1 DGAGPI
7 PNVGASPLRISA
19 EAANCEKKQRQATP
33 HASHDSI
40 ARRAFAFIGDSP
52 PVRPRPP
59 APARLPLAHGKPTP
73 DCAAHFCD
81 TDLPA
86 APPRTPPPPPPI
98 APAETAPYPDCC
110 ARPAA
115 RAATATLPQTLAVP
129 HRDRADRAGDFPSA
143 CSSPDSM
150 ARAGAP

>member
-1 DGAGPI
+1 
-7 PNVGASPLRISA
+7 
-19 EAANCEKKQRQATP
+19 
-33 HASHDSI
+33 
-40 ARRAFAFIGDSP
+40 
-52 PVRPRPP
+52 

-115 RAATATLPQTLAVP
+115 RAATATLLQTLAVP
-129 HRDRADRAGDFPSA
+129 HRDRADRAGDFPSP
-143 CSSPDSM
+143 CSSPDPM
-150 ARAGAP
+150 ARAGAPRSTTPQPVADLSAPPRGRAAASAGPSVATWPMRPTRASHRWPRRGLETMWSRQE